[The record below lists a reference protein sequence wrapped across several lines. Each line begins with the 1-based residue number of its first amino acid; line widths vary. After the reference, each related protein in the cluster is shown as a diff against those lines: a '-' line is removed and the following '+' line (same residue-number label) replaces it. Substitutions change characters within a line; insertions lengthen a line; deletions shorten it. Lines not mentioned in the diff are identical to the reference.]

1 MTHDEL
7 MNDGGE
13 PGGDYA
19 EIDALLDGEPVDKQ
33 ALRAA
38 LDDPGARDYLVETL
52 QLRQITRDMEPS
64 RFVMPGTR
72 RGPLYIAARWLAA
85 AVILAAG
92 LGAGYTYGQRSHPQA
107 PASGSVEVLLDS
119 SSAPA
124 APEPTRSIRF
134 EPGVNW
140 TSNPRSH

>member
-1 MTHDEL
+1 

-64 RFVMPGTR
+64 RFVMPCRR
-72 RGPLYIAARWLAA
+72 RGLLYIGAR
-85 AVILAAG
+85 
-92 LGAGYTYGQRSHPQA
+92 
-107 PASGSVEVLLDS
+107 
-119 SSAPA
+119 
-124 APEPTRSIRF
+124 
-134 EPGVNW
+134 
-140 TSNPRSH
+140 